1 MKRGMALATFII
13 GIISV
18 LCGTAATV
26 LGAIGMSKK
35 TESIYEAPELE

>member
-1 MKRGMALATFII
+1 MRRGLALATFVI

-26 LGAIGMSKK
+26 LGAVGMRVTKSEKQG
-35 TESIYEAPELE
+35 E